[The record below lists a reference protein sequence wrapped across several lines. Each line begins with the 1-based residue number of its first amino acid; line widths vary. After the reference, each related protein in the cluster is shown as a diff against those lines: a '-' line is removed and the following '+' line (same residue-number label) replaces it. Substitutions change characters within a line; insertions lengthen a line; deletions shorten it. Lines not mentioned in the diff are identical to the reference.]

1 MAGERPPLD
10 YATPAP
16 KRERKATDWEF
27 WMIVCLPLLVI
38 VFGVIYFSAVIL
50 FSRGRLP

>member
-1 MAGERPPLD
+1 MGGERLLD
-10 YATPAP
+10 YATPMR

-27 WMIVCLPLLVI
+27 WVIVCLPLLVV

-50 FSRGRLP
+50 FRRGPLP